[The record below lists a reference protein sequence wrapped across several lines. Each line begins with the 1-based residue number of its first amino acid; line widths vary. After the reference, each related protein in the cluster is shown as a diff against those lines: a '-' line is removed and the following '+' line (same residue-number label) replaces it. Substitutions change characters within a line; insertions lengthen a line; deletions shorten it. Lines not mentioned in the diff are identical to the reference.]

1 MGTPI
6 DYQSGFNILM
16 GIGAFLASWWMKA
29 IWSAIGDL
37 RETDK
42 ELVAKVSNIELLVA
56 GQYARK
62 EELDRLTATI
72 TGKLDRIEHL
82 EVIMANQY
90 VQKTEFT
97 AMIDKLYAKI
107 DRIDEKLDRSK

>member
-1 MGTPI
+1 MTAPL
-6 DYQSGFNILM
+6 DYQVGFNILM

-29 IWSAIGDL
+29 IWSAIKEL
-37 RETDK
+37 RDTDTQ
-42 ELVAKVSNIELLVA
+42 LVAKLSNIEVLVA

>member
-1 MGTPI
+1 MSTPI
-6 DYQSGFNILM
+6 DYQAGFNIMM

-29 IWSAIGDL
+29 IWSAIKEL

-42 ELVAKVSNIELLVA
+42 ELVSKVSNIELLVA

-62 EELDRLTATI
+62 EELDRLASTI
-72 TGKLDRIEHL
+72 NTKLDRIEHL
-82 EVIMANQY
+82 EVVMANQY
-90 VQKTEFT
+90 VQKSEFT
-97 AMIDKLYAKI
+97 EMLNRLFAKI

>member
-1 MGTPI
+1 MTAPL
-6 DYQSGFNILM
+6 DYQVGFNILM
-16 GIGAFLASWWMKA
+16 GIGAFLASWWMRA
-29 IWSAIGDL
+29 IWSAIGEL
-37 RETDK
+37 RDTDK
-42 ELVAKVSNIELLVA
+42 QLVTKVSNIEILVA

-72 TGKLDRIEHL
+72 TVKLDRIEQL

-97 AMIDKLYAKI
+97 AMVDKLYAKT
-107 DRIDEKLDRSK
+107 DHIDEKLDRAK

>member
-1 MGTPI
+1 MTAPL
-6 DYQSGFNILM
+6 DYQVGFNILM
-16 GIGAFLASWWMKA
+16 GIGAFLASWWMRA
-29 IWSAIGDL
+29 VWNTIGEL
-37 RETDK
+37 RDTDK
-42 ELVAKVSNIELLVA
+42 QLVAKVGNIEVLVA

-72 TGKLDRIEHL
+72 TSKLDRIEHL

-97 AMIDKLYAKI
+97 AMIDKLYVKI